1 MFRSCR
7 YFPVLIGFVGLKL
20 STEATFVY
28 AQNTTADSRAQFVLF
43 DFGVGSAFVKG
54 GSGDL
59 GILSLGG
66 NLAYQNKN
74 NLFSIR
80 AIRSS
85 EVSIAIGLPGGTT
98 PKESVWDIGLLYGR
112 SVNTS
117 RISASI
123 SAGISLV
130 GGVRRGELLQSSG
143 FIFVTR
149 QYEKRTFLAVGFPI
163 DGRLFWTPSPYI
175 GIGIC
180 GFADWNRKRSFIGGL
195 LCIRLISQQ

>member
-1 MFRSCR
+1 MIWNLEGSC
-7 YFPVLIGFVGLKL
+7 
-20 STEATFVY
+20 AC
-28 AQNTTADSRAQFVLF
+28 AQDLPRDEGAKFFLF
-43 DFGVGSAFVKG
+43 DFGIGSSSIEG

-59 GILSLGG
+59 GILSLGA
-66 NLAYQNKN
+66 NLAYQTRK

-85 EVSIAIGLPGGTT
+85 EVSIATGLPGGTT

-112 SVNTS
+112 IANASFGSVS
-117 RISASI
+117 M

-130 GGVRRGELLQSSG
+130 GGVRRGELLRSSG
-143 FIFVTR
+143 LFFATKT
-149 QYEKRTFLAVGFPI
+149 YEEQTFWAVGIPI
-163 DGRLFWTPSPYI
+163 DGRIFWTPSPYF

-180 GFADWNRKRSFIGGL
+180 GFADWNRERSFIGGL